1 MTPHTSRTKF
11 VDVNS
16 TISELRKRF
25 LVDPV
30 HSNRDQ
36 IMIRC
41 PSCPD
46 RKYHLGLSFSK
57 NLFSCFRCPFR
68 GFLTDFL
75 KSYGIK
81 FRTEKQI
88 EVPEIQSE
96 ALRLKFPEDIT
107 KNYDIIKASNDYM
120 ENRGFDL
127 NFLKNFNFWPITDK
141 SNFYYGYL
149 IFYINDYAFYARRFL
164 DFPYGK
170 YFPNHFEG
178 QKHIIRKSDKEM
190 KLFYAYEKNN
200 SNTILVVESMFNLI
214 KAAQFG
220 YDSVCIFGKKKWAG
234 LVAYLESKAIN
245 HEVCLCFD
253 KDVALEGVEDFV
265 KRLKINKKIF
275 ELSYV
280 DPNDMTCNDIAEI
293 KNKNILIK
301 VINKRKKVNNIFI
314 NTFNLEGVAQ

>member
-1 MTPHTSRTKF
+1 MTSHTSKTKF
-11 VDVNS
+11 VDIDS
-16 TISELRKRF
+16 TILEIRKRF
-25 LVDPV
+25 PVDPV
-30 HSNRDQ
+30 HANRDQ
-36 IMIRC
+36 IWIRC
-41 PSCPD
+41 PECND
-46 RKYHLGLSFSK
+46 HKYHCGINFNK
-57 NLFSCFRCPFR
+57 NVYSCFRCTFR
-68 GFLTDFL
+68 GKLSNFL

-120 ENRGFDL
+120 ESRGFDL
-127 NFLKNFNFWPITDK
+127 NFLKNFNFWPITSRNDY
-141 SNFYYGYL
+141 YYGYL

-164 DFPYGK
+164 PFPDG
-170 YFPNHFEG
+170 FDG

-220 YDSVCIFGKKKWAG
+220 YDAVCIFGKKKWAG
-234 LVAYLESKAIN
+234 LVTYLKSRAIS

-253 KDVALEGVEDFV
+253 KDVTSDGIEDFV
-265 KRLKINKKIF
+265 KRLKISKKAF
-275 ELSYV
+275 KLSYV
-280 DPNDMTCNDIAEI
+280 DPIDMPCNDIAEM
-293 KNKNILIK
+293 KEKSTLIK
-301 VINKRKKVNNIFI
+301 VINKRKSVDNIFI
-314 NTFNLEGVAQ
+314 NSFNLQGVIQ